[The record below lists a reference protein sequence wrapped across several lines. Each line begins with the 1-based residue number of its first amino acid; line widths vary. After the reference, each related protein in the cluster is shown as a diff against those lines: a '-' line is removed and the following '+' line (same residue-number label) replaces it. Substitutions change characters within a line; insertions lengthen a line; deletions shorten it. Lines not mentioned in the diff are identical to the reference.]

1 MPQYAKWSY
10 VNSSGCQ
17 IITEPDGDNDGVS
30 DSADQCNNTPVNEP
44 VNANGCAQSELDSDG
59 DGVSDNVDQCPN
71 TNNGDTVGWNGCK
84 VTIQE
89 NEDSTTDDD
98 TSSIPGFGILTAL
111 LSILFAISF
120 TRLTDE

>member
-89 NEDSTTDDD
+89 NEDSTKDDD